1 MARKR
6 RKNRSMKLL
15 LLAMVALIVGGFLFR
30 RTMLPRVIEIVTTRP
45 ADPPADAG
53 SAAAT
58 ATPGAATPEPSGARS
73 EAPDE
78 HLGSRDRRAL
88 DDLLKSR
95 SK

>member
-1 MARKR
+1 MAKKR
-6 RKNRSMKLL
+6 SKNRSMQL

-58 ATPGAATPEPSGARS
+58 ATPTAATSEPSAAS
-73 EAPDE
+73 SAAADE

-88 DDLLKSR
+88 DDLLRSR